1 MKAIIA
7 QFLYESNTFNPEPAE
22 ISLFKEG
29 GTWLTDSDAILEW
42 VRKAPAQMAGG
53 LKALDSAGWIGC
65 PVFAAVCGSPA
76 GRLSEDCFSEVR
88 RTFKRAIVAML
99 PSDGILLHLH
109 GAACA
114 VGVDDVE
121 GNLLEMIRNEI
132 GFWGPLVV
140 SLDLHANVTRRMAR
154 YADALTAYRTM
165 PHTDFAVTGARAAQ
179 LLIRQD
185 VDRTVTL
192 VKMAALIPP
201 TDTHHGHGPFSE
213 ILQAARDLEKIPGID
228 DVGIFPVQPWLDV
241 EELGCSVTVTSTDPE
256 RAASQGVAL
265 ADRWWAQR
273 GDWRTGILDWKV
285 VEARLME
292 RRRPGWVLVDAAD
305 ATTGGSDGR
314 SAEAVRRLLPLA
326 DRLPGPVLLWVVDPQ
341 AVSAAEQGARVLDLG
356 RPGIQVDGGV
366 TLKGELSYRARGGVL
381 TGCSFSLGKTILI
394 SVGRLRIVVS
404 SLSTFGADPAFYE
417 CVGLD
422 PESAQAVLAKSPMG
436 WRAGFGAEGN
446 RGLIFDGP
454 GQTPLEFS
462 TLNYDKA
469 GRSVFPLTEMPQVP
483 VELIL

>member
-1 MKAIIA
+1 MKVVIA

-22 ISLFKEG
+22 ISLFKDG
-29 GTWLTDSDAILEW
+29 GTWLTEPGAILDW
-42 VRKAPAQMAGG
+42 AQKAPAQMAGS
-53 LKALDSAGWIGC
+53 LRALESAGWIGC

-76 GRLSEDCFSEVR
+76 GRLSEGCFSEVR
-88 RTFKRAIVAML
+88 RTFKRAIVGML
-99 PSDGILLHLH
+99 PSDAILLHLH

-114 VGVDDVE
+114 VGEDDVE

-132 GFWGPLVV
+132 CFRGPLVV
-140 SLDLHANVTRRMAR
+140 SLDLHANVTRRIAR
-154 YADALTAYRTM
+154 YADAITAYRTM
-165 PHTDFAVTGARAAQ
+165 PHTDFFETGERAAR
-179 LLIRQD
+179 LLIREDGSQ
-185 VDRTVTL
+185 TVTL

-201 TDTHHGHGPFSE
+201 TDTHHGCGPFSE
-213 ILQAARDLEKIPGID
+213 ILQAARDLEKIPGIE

-241 EELGCSVTVTSTDPE
+241 EELGCSVTLTSTDPQ
-256 RAASQGVAL
+256 RAASRALAL

-285 VEARLME
+285 VEAHLME

-314 SAEAVRRLLPLA
+314 SADAVRRLLPLA
-326 DRLPGPVLLWVVDPQ
+326 DRLPGLVLLWVVDPQ
-341 AVSAAEQGARVLDLG
+341 AVSAAEQGARALDLG
-356 RPGIQVDGGV
+356 RPGVRVEGEV
-366 TLKGELSYRARGGVL
+366 ALKGELSYRARGGVL

-394 SVGRLRIVVS
+394 SAGRLRIVVS
-404 SLSTFGADPAFYE
+404 SVSTFGADPAFYE

-436 WRAGFGAEGN
+436 WRAGFGAEGD
-446 RGLIFDGP
+446 RGLVFDGS

-462 TLNYDKA
+462 KLNYDKA
-469 GRSVFPLTEMPQVP
+469 GRTIFPLTERPQRP